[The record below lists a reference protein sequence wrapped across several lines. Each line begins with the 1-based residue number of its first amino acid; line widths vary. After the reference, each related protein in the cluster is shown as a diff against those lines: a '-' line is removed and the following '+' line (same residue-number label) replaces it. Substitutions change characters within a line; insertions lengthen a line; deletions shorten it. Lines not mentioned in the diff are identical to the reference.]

1 MEVIESFQGS
11 NKVQN
16 LEGFA
21 VSQTVPDVSESS
33 EVNNDINSDK
43 TNKAQPKPKNATAA
57 NPSGFESSKNSRPK
71 NKHEPITKEDMEY
84 IKTHSAVEIAKHF
97 NRSTTWAYSRMNGT
111 KTTY

>member
-1 MEVIESFQGS
+1 MEIIESFQT
-11 NKVQN
+11 
-16 LEGFA
+16 
-21 VSQTVPDVSESS
+21 VSQNIPDVSESG
-33 EVNNDINSDK
+33 EINNDINSDK
-43 TNKAQPKPKNATAA
+43 INTPQPKPK
-57 NPSGFESSKNSRPK
+57 PK

>member
-1 MEVIESFQGS
+1 MEETKSKISQALDGFQGP

-21 VSQTVPDVSESS
+21 VSQTVPDVSESG
-33 EVNNDINSDK
+33 EVNNDINILTNDK
-43 TNKAQPKPKNATAA
+43 EQSKPKP
-57 NPSGFESSKNSRPK
+57 RPK

-84 IKTHSAVEIAKHF
+84 INTHSAVEIAKHF

>member
-1 MEVIESFQGS
+1 MTMQPFESFQ
-11 NKVQN
+11 
-16 LEGFA
+16 E
-21 VSQTVPDVSESS
+21 VPNVSESG

-43 TNKAQPKPKNATAA
+43 TNKTQPKPK
-57 NPSGFESSKNSRPK
+57 PRPK

-84 IKTHSAVEIAKHF
+84 INTHSAVEIAKHF

>member
-1 MEVIESFQGS
+1 MTMQPFESFQ
-11 NKVQN
+11 
-16 LEGFA
+16 E
-21 VSQTVPDVSESS
+21 VPNVSESG

-43 TNKAQPKPKNATAA
+43 ISKEQPKPK
-57 NPSGFESSKNSRPK
+57 PKPK

>member
-1 MEVIESFQGS
+1 MEVIESFQ
-11 NKVQN
+11 
-16 LEGFA
+16 A
-21 VSQTVPDVSESS
+21 VSQKVPDVSESS

-43 TNKAQPKPKNATAA
+43 NDTPQPKPK
-57 NPSGFESSKNSRPK
+57 PKPKPK

-84 IKTHSAVEIAKHF
+84 INTHSAVEIAKHF

>member
-1 MEVIESFQGS
+1 MEEMKSFQGP
-11 NKVQN
+11 NKVQK

-21 VSQTVPDVSESS
+21 VSQTVPDVSESG
-33 EVNNDINSDK
+33 EINNDINSDK
-43 TNKAQPKPKNATAA
+43 ISKEQPKPK
-57 NPSGFESSKNSRPK
+57 PKPKPK